1 MTHAMVAPLA
11 ILDPSFP
18 MHLISNL
25 LSAYQQPK
33 VIDNALKKECE
44 LGYIL
49 GPHPYPFLYFRNRS
63 GP

>member
-1 MTHAMVAPLA
+1 MVAPLA